1 MRAKWIGL
9 SLGVLAVA
17 TTTAVTVAFLS
28 GGEGACAATLRG
40 APVAGVG
47 YTGQATF
54 YDSAGKGGNC
64 SYPASPADQLYVALS
79 PGEYAAAGACGGYL
93 DVTGP
98 KGSVRVKVM
107 DQCPECKAGHID
119 LSQQA
124 FARIGTPSAGIIKVS
139 YRLVRNPPVPGGLT
153 YRVKEGSSQYWLALL
168 PDNHGNPVSRLEV
181 RSSSGAWVALQHA
194 DYNYWIAER
203 GAGSGPFS
211 VRLTDV
217 TGAQRVSSGIAL
229 RPEVTQRVGGTAA
242 APKQAAAPRRS
253 SSPTPSASAAA
264 PPSRSATPSATVPAT
279 PSASATTLI
288 SPVAASSCR

>member
-203 GAGSGPFS
+203 GAGPDRSASGSPMS
-211 VRLTDV
+211 PGR
-217 TGAQRVSSGIAL
+217 SGCRPGSRSAL
-229 RPEVTQRVGGTAA
+229 RSPNAW
-242 APKQAAAPRRS
+242 AAPRR
-253 SSPTPSASAAA
+253 PPSRQRRPDARRAPLRPRPPPRHPAGAPPPA
-264 PPSRSATPSATVPAT
+264 PPSRPPRQ
-279 PSASATTLI
+279 P
-288 SPVAASSCR
+288 PPPR